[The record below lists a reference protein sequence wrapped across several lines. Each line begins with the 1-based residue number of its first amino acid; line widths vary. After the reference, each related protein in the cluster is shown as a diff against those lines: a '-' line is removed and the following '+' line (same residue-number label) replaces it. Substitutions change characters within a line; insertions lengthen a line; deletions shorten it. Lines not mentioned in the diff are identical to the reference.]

1 MNLVVTSYNP
11 DESITNKNIQGR
23 FIPPK
28 TDNKAT
34 QPQQSSSEEGS
45 KENTILNGPAIDREK
60 SAQGHPSRSTGNKP
74 QGSAPAAPTTQAGGP
89 SQAPPVTKPSTS
101 HQDPPEHNDTNGSTK
116 APTNGKGPGATK
128 SKKASTNTSPA
139 TQPSES
145 TKNTIICSQCGKSGH
160 WSKNCPHHNFC
171 DFCRVTT
178 HSTHMCRATKRRPRS
193 PVCIYC
199 GKSNHSSANCRYRP
213 KDNRE
218 EPRQTPD
225 ALKTGATSEN
235 LTSAS
240 RNQTGPAPHT
250 TNNNPFSHIDGRGQN
265 HHYGGP
271 QRSHHREQN
280 GTAPRGEQTDNN
292 NQNFPPRRQQHAYF
306 DEGYNRRYSPPM
318 FPSPT
323 FNNTMASDAVGRSI
337 IQLAENQSRSLDFI
351 LVGQQ
356 SQMDAYREMTQSN
369 QAREDDALFAGINVY
384 DGEDP
389 SKFEGWLDAMEQACN
404 MTDRNLRK
412 ELMKKSS
419 GAIRETISMMS
430 TAWTNDDIISK
441 LRQDFSSMSTMNRAR
456 EELKDLKQLPGQPIS
471 SYMYKYGRIH
481 FLTTGNQA
489 HNERYLTAIME
500 FIESLNPKLMR
511 ALAKKHADPRTR
523 PQMLQQAF
531 NMAEE
536 ASRRILETESFER
549 SSTVRFTGSVNNIY
563 QCESEIN
570 EVSRGRYN
578 NSNYKGGYN
587 KGNNYKGKN
596 DYYGKKDWNKNTKGS
611 YQKKEDKKESKDKDV
626 YLTLTKDVKFR
637 CPAGFNENIFAC
649 ACKMI
654 QEKVNSARQAGVTDI
669 KTINAVEKDNFMRVF
684 NFPEDV
690 YDSAWAQATGEEDP
704 GSSGDTSN

>member
-1 MNLVVTSYNP
+1 
-11 DESITNKNIQGR
+11 
-23 FIPPK
+23 
-28 TDNKAT
+28 
-34 QPQQSSSEEGS
+34 
-45 KENTILNGPAIDREK
+45 
-60 SAQGHPSRSTGNKP
+60 
-74 QGSAPAAPTTQAGGP
+74 
-89 SQAPPVTKPSTS
+89 
-101 HQDPPEHNDTNGSTK
+101 
-116 APTNGKGPGATK
+116 
-128 SKKASTNTSPA
+128 
-139 TQPSES
+139 
-145 TKNTIICSQCGKSGH
+145 
-160 WSKNCPHHNFC
+160 
-171 DFCRVTT
+171 
-178 HSTHMCRATKRRPRS
+178 MCRATKHGPGS

-213 KDNRE
+213 KDNQE

-235 LTSAS
+235 STSVS

-265 HHYGGP
+265 NQHYGGP

-280 GTAPRGEQTDNN
+280 GAAPRGEQTDNN

-318 FPSPT
+318 FPSLT

-337 IQLAENQSRSLDFI
+337 IQLAENQSHSLDFI
-351 LVGQQ
+351 LAGQQ
-356 SQMDAYREMTQSN
+356 SQMDAYREMTRSN
-369 QAREDDALFAGINVY
+369 QAWEDDALFAGINVY

-389 SKFEGWLDAMEQACN
+389 SKFEGWLDAIEQAWN
-404 MTDRNLRK
+404 MTDRNLHK

-419 GAIRETISMMS
+419 GAIREILSMMN
-430 TAWTNDDIISK
+430 TAWTNDDVISK

-481 FLTTGNQA
+481 FLATGNQA

-511 ALAKKHADPRTR
+511 ALAKKHVDPRTR

-536 ASRRILETESFER
+536 VSRQILETESFER
-549 SSTVRFTGSVNNIY
+549 CSTVRFAGAVNNIY
-563 QCESEIN
+563 QHESEIN
-570 EVSRGRYN
+570 EVSCGRYN

-587 KGNNYKGKN
+587 NNKGNNNYKGKN
-596 DYYGKKDWNKNTKGS
+596 DYYGKKDWNKNTKGP

-626 YLTLTKDVKFR
+626 YLTLTKDVKFC
-637 CPAGFNENIFAC
+637 CPAGFDKNIFAC
-649 ACKMI
+649 TCKMI
-654 QEKVNSARQAGVTDI
+654 QEKVNSTRQAGVTNI

-704 GSSGDTSN
+704 ASSGDTSD